1 MIKISAF
8 RKKNDQF
15 EIDSLRDALNDIYD
29 FKCQSKQIQ
38 FSYTN
43 QNSLSPIL
51 FDEFIIRKWEADY
64 EIKRFKKIL
73 KLIIEKRNKIQCDI
87 SLYNTYLPEKFKSFA
102 TGYYSELEII
112 DKQLQDVKS
121 IISYLQDFLKNND
134 DNSWNKYLKLNAKLT
149 LQLIEYTQNIL
160 PIFRSIS
167 LYDQILDKARK
178 TIVSIVSNLVK
189 NILVKQKRDI
199 RECYRTIIQIH
210 FKNMDDNSG
219 ESILCFKIKSL
230 AFLYKH
236 LNYSYNEKKNGYHQT
251 YQQAARK

>member
-15 EIDSLRDALNDIYD
+15 EIDSLRNALNDIYD
-29 FKCQSKQIQ
+29 FNSQSKQVE

-51 FDEFIIRKWEADY
+51 FDEYIFRKWEADY
-64 EIKRFKKIL
+64 EIKRFKNIL
-73 KLIIEKRNKIQCDI
+73 KLIIEKRNKKQCDI
-87 SLYNTYLPEKFKSFA
+87 SLYSTYSPENFKNIVI
-102 TGYYSELEII
+102 GYYSELEII
-112 DKQLQDVKS
+112 EKQLQDVKN
-121 IISYLQDFLKNND
+121 IISYLQDFLKYND
-134 DNSWNKYLKLNAKLT
+134 DYSWNNYSKLRAKLT
-149 LQLIEYTQNIL
+149 FQLIEYTENIL
-160 PIFRSIS
+160 PIVRSVS

-178 TIVSIVSNLVK
+178 TIISIVSNLVK
-189 NILVKQKRDI
+189 NILVKLKRDI

-230 AFLYKH
+230 AFLYEP
-236 LNYSYNEKKNGYHQT
+236 LNYSYHEKKNGYHQT
-251 YQQAARK
+251 YQQAA